1 MFPISLRSDFGLSV
15 IGVPFGVPSG
25 VHALHRVKLNRAS
38 GVRLY
43 PVRILSSLR
52 SYQLEKLFIF
62 GRRLTFLLSFLYHPW
77 LKVLPS
83 LFTRGDKEEQ
93 EPIKVTKNKTSPA
106 GDTLRRFKQWQGAKP
121 STQT

>member
-62 GRRLTFLLSFLYHPW
+62 GRRLTFLLSFIYHPW
-77 LKVLPS
+77 
-83 LFTRGDKEEQ
+83 
-93 EPIKVTKNKTSPA
+93 
-106 GDTLRRFKQWQGAKP
+106 
-121 STQT
+121 